1 MLDKYLF
8 FVSKSPLLID
18 LNDIYQV
25 VFSRVGAGT
34 TGAAG
39 RTFDLKVITKT
50 GPEHTFTSINKSEHE
65 VTEAYLRDK
74 RVKVKNEMV
83 PDADLLLAAVD
94 DDDDDDDMAS
104 ISSDDD
110 SRTGRQKKATKGGND
125 DDSEEDGAY
134 DNLLSVLTI
143 SNCHCI
149 QTILKHPVRIP
160 VPPVTVTQIQV
171 LRQRPTQV
179 VIALWLQKLRARI
192 KQTLKEGR
200 NVQRKRLLT
209 KMATVKRNLKQRQNP
224 NRKPRPMIPWTST
237 MTNPSKNQIQNL
249 SLLLPVRRR
258 KKMMIIAWISTKNQ
272 SQSQSQRRIQRQTS
286 SPQRKSPRRLHEDR
300 VEVDT
305 GSFVYLILLSGLRL
319 FFPFFLSM

>member
-125 DDSEEDGAY
+125 DDSEEDGA
-134 DNLLSVLTI
+134 
-143 SNCHCI
+143 
-149 QTILKHPVRIP
+149 
-160 VPPVTVTQIQV
+160 
-171 LRQRPTQV
+171 
-179 VIALWLQKLRARI
+179 
-192 KQTLKEGR
+192 
-200 NVQRKRLLT
+200 
-209 KMATVKRNLKQRQNP
+209 
-224 NRKPRPMIPWTST
+224 
-237 MTNPSKNQIQNL
+237 
-249 SLLLPVRRR
+249 
-258 KKMMIIAWISTKNQ
+258 
-272 SQSQSQRRIQRQTS
+272 
-286 SPQRKSPRRLHEDR
+286 
-300 VEVDT
+300 
-305 GSFVYLILLSGLRL
+305 
-319 FFPFFLSM
+319 